1 MAINQGDSATRAI
14 KVPTAASQ
22 LGDALRDM
30 ILRRELAPGTPIEE
44 APTAERF
51 GVSRN
56 TVREAIRDLAR
67 AGLVKQRRLRPAVV
81 VTLTEADVRDIA
93 FVRGTIEISAAR
105 AVIEQKADI
114 TVVEGALEE
123 LLALKHVPDWTLKT
137 KADLGFH
144 AAIVAAT
151 GSRRL
156 LKSFDALESELR
168 LTLGLTDRWDSDPED
183 QARKHQAIFDA
194 LAKRD
199 LAESIELLSHHINDA
214 KERVLRIM
222 ASKRFDEESVL

>member
-1 MAINQGDSATRAI
+1 MTINQGESAPRTI

-22 LGDALRDM
+22 LSDALRDM

-44 APTAERF
+44 APTAEKF

-56 TVREAIRDLAR
+56 TVRESIRDLAR

-81 VTLTEADVRDIA
+81 VTLTESDVRDIA
-93 FVRGTIEISAAR
+93 FVRETIEVSAAR
-105 AVIEQKADI
+105 AVIETKADLSI
-114 TVVEGALEE
+114 VEAALEE
-123 LLALKHVPDWTLKT
+123 LLALKLVPDWTLKT
-137 KADLGFH
+137 KADLAFH

-151 GSRRL
+151 ESTRL
-156 LKSFDALESELR
+156 LKAFNALESELR

-199 LAESIELLSHHINDA
+199 LTESTELLSHHINDA

-222 ASKRFDEESVL
+222 ASKRSEEVGAR